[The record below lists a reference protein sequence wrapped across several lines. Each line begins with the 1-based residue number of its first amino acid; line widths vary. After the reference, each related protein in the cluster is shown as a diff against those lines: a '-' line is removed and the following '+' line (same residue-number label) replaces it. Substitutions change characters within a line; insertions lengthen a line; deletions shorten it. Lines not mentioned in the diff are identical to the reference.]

1 MTENKENLQK
11 EVRKIQ
17 MTPEIAKNLINMS
30 RQNLNSVMSRKAHV
44 EQSLIGLDSTF
55 ANVLALE
62 ENKDENGMINLGNG
76 VYVSLKFPE
85 KVNKALFLIGN
96 EIMVEK
102 SFVDIKKTLE
112 DRRTK
117 FQKEY
122 EVLVRQ
128 EAELSD
134 NLNKLYF
141 YISNMAKKPNLAT
154 KE

>member
-1 MTENKENLQK
+1 MADKEKVQK

-30 RQNLNSVMSRKAHV
+30 RQNLNSVMNRKAHV
-44 EQSLIGLDSTF
+44 EQSLIGLDATM
-55 ANVLALE
+55 ANIGGLE

-85 KVNKALFLIGN
+85 KVSKALFLIGN

-102 SFVDIKKTLE
+102 PLADIKTILE
-112 DRRTK
+112 ERRAK
-117 FQKEY
+117 LQKEY
-122 EVLVRQ
+122 EILVKQ

-141 YISNMAKKPNLAT
+141 YMSNMTRKPKLET